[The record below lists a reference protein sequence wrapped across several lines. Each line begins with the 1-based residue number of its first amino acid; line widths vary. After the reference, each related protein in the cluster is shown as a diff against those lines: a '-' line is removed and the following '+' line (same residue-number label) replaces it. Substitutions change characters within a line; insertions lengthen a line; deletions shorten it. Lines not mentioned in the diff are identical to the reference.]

1 MRSSRCTM
9 PAAPD
14 PGVRVVDT
22 IPRHGLMEPE
32 PIRPYAE
39 AGYGPEPQAPHL
51 ADYLSVV
58 SRRRWLVVSVVI
70 ATLAIAAFLVGQRQP
85 VYRSSLS
92 VQVNDPW
99 QRTRSLTRV
108 GSMAAADVFV
118 DPIRSEIE
126 VLGSTPIAAAVV
138 DSLGLRLT
146 TMPLDPDRSALVE
159 NVKVEPEATDGLYF
173 LSYTGDGDANFADQ
187 DGRVLGTAPV
197 GTPIDA
203 GLIRLTARGDPADAR
218 RYTLLI
224 QSREQAVLEVRRG
237 LTAFARES
245 TNIIDASYS
254 GSDSGLVPQVLAAAA
269 RALREYG
276 AARVAEQASREVEF
290 IEQRLDSAFVQ
301 LEESLGA
308 IRQFKESGAFTD
320 LSLQEQALINQS
332 ETYGSQITEL
342 EGQRRVLSGILRRL
356 NSTDDGRIDDV
367 RVLAELPGTLNPQIR
382 ELVGRL
388 QSRRDD
394 LQRLVTTE
402 RKTEDHPEVR
412 ALRTQLS
419 GIQGDLISA
428 VRANLAA
435 VEDRLLSAN
444 RARSRVRGEQRRFP
458 GLENQLQ
465 TLELQQNLDRGTYE
479 FLLSQLYQSRITE
492 AAASPYVAVLDPP
505 SRVESIVPNRWMT
518 LFLAGMLGLTI
529 GLGLALFLDYLDR
542 TLRSSRDVKDALGI
556 PVLGVIPQLEVV
568 REGGRRDSKAQDR
581 PLLIALDPGDPASE
595 AYRTL
600 RLNLMY
606 TQGTPNGVRTVNF
619 TSAGP
624 SEGKSTSALN
634 FAVLVARQRDRVLLV
649 EADLRR
655 PKLALALGIER
666 DPGLT
671 DALRGT
677 VPIAEAIRRDVVPNL
692 DVLTSGTSVENPS
705 DLLSSRAMEKLLGAM
720 VDYNYVVIDSP
731 PILAVTDAAVLAAQA
746 DGSVLVVRSGRTDQR
761 AAVRAMEQL
770 NRVGVHILGAVLNEV
785 PPSVSEE
792 RYYFKYIYSYYSDGT
807 RKRRAAKIAAS

>member
-1 MRSSRCTM
+1 MHS
-9 PAAPD
+9 
-14 PGVRVVDT
+14 
-22 IPRHGLMEPE
+22 E

-39 AGYGPEPQAPHL
+39 AGYGPEPKVPHL
-51 ADYLSVV
+51 ADYFSVV
-58 SRRRWLVVSVVI
+58 SRRRWLVISILVG
-70 ATLAIAAFLVGQRQP
+70 TLALATFFVGQRQP
-85 VYRSSLS
+85 VYRSTLS

-108 GSMAAADVFV
+108 GTMAAADVFV

-146 TMPLDPDRSALVE
+146 TLPLDPDRSTLVDD
-159 NVKVEPEATDGLYF
+159 VSVSAMATSGMYF
-173 LSYTGDGDANFADQ
+173 LTFDGDGSASLTDSN
-187 DGRVLGTAPV
+187 GLVLGSAPV

-203 GLIRLTARGDPADAR
+203 GSIQLTPRADPSDPQ
-218 RYTLLI
+218 RYTLVV
-224 QSREQAVLEVRRG
+224 QPREQAVLEVRRG
-237 LTAFARES
+237 LNAIARES
-245 TNIIDASYS
+245 TNIIDASYT
-254 GSDSGLVPQVLAAAA
+254 GADSGLVPSILEAAAL
-269 RALREYG
+269 ALREYG

-308 IRQFKESGAFTD
+308 IRLFKESGAFTD

-332 ETYGSQITEL
+332 ETYGTQITEL

-356 NSTDDGRIDDV
+356 NSRDDGRIDDV

-388 QSRRDD
+388 QERRGE
-394 LQRLVTTE
+394 LERLVTSE

-419 GIQGDLISA
+419 GMESDLVSA
-428 VRANLAA
+428 VQANLEA
-435 VEDRLLSAN
+435 VEDRLRSAN
-444 RARSRVRGEQRRFP
+444 RARSQVRGEQRRFP

-479 FLLSQLYQSRITE
+479 FLLSQLYQARITE

-505 SRVESIVPNRWMT
+505 SSVESIIPNRWMT
-518 LFLAGMLGLTI
+518 LFLAGVLGLTLA
-529 GLGLALFLDYLDR
+529 LGLAVFLDYLDR
-542 TLRSSRDVKDALGI
+542 TLRSSHDVQDILHL

-568 REGGRRDSKAQDR
+568 KESGRRDAKAAEQ

-606 TQGTPNGVRTVNF
+606 TDGTPNSVRTVNF

-624 SEGKSTSALN
+624 NEGKSTSALN
-634 FAVLVARQRDRVLLV
+634 FAVLVARQRERVLLV

-666 DPGLT
+666 EPGLS
-671 DALRGT
+671 DILRGT
-677 VPIAEAIRRDVVPNL
+677 VDVEPAIRRDVLPNL
-692 DVLTSGTSVENPS
+692 DVLTSGTAVDNPS
-705 DLLSSRAMEKLLGAM
+705 DLLNSRAMEELLGALETQ
-720 VDYNYVVIDSP
+720 YNYVVIDSP

-761 AAVRAMEQL
+761 AARRAMEQL
-770 NRVGVHILGAVLNEV
+770 DRVGVHVLGAVLNEV
-785 PPSVSEE
+785 PPNVTEE
-792 RYYFKYIYSYYSDGT
+792 SYYFKYIYSYYSDGS
-807 RKRRAAKIAAS
+807 RKRAAKVAAS